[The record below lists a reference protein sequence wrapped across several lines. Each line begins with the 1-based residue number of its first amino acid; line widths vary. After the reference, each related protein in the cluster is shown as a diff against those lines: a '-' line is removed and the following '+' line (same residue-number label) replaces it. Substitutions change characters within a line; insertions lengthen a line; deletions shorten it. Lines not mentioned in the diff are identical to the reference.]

1 MRAMVLEQL
10 HAPLQLRDLPIP
22 RLGPNQLLLRVRSC
36 AVCRT
41 DLHIIEGE
49 LPPPHL
55 PLILGH
61 QIVGT
66 VIEKS
71 SNVTDFRLGQR
82 VGVPWLGKACS
93 NCSFCLSQRE
103 NLCYNAQFTGYH
115 LNGGFAEYCVVNA
128 DYALTLPRILSD
140 LEIAPLL
147 CGGLIGYRAYKM
159 LGNAQ
164 RIGFYGFGSS
174 AYILTQLAIYQNKEV
189 YVFTREGD
197 KEAQDFALS
206 LGVKWA
212 GSSNDPSPVPLDA
225 SIIFAPVGNLIP
237 KALKDSERGASIVCA
252 GIYMTEIPPFDY
264 SLLWGERII
273 RSVANLTREDGHE
286 FFNLIAKIPV
296 RGHAVTYPLERA
308 NDALE
313 DLKEG
318 RLIGTAVLK
327 VM

>member
-1 MRAMVLEQL
+1 MKAMVLEQVKT
-10 HAPLQLRDLPIP
+10 PLQLRDLPIP
-22 RLGPNQLLLRVRSC
+22 RIGSGQLLLRVRCC

-41 DLHIIEGE
+41 DLHIINGE

-71 SNVTDFRLGQR
+71 SSITDFRLGQR
-82 VGVPWLGKACS
+82 VGIPWLGKTCGL
-93 NCSFCLSQRE
+93 CEFCLSHKE
-103 NLCYNAQFTGYH
+103 NLCDKALFTGYH

-128 DYALTLPRILSD
+128 QYALTLPRILSD

-159 LGNAQ
+159 IKEAKK
-164 RIGFYGFGSS
+164 IGFYGFGSS
-174 AYILTQLAIYQNKEV
+174 AYILTQLAVYQNKEV

-206 LGVKWA
+206 LGAKWA
-212 GSSNDPSPVPLDA
+212 GSSATSTPVSLDA
-225 SIIFAPVGNLIP
+225 GIIFAPVGDLIP
-237 KALKDSERGASIVCA
+237 KALKDMKKGGTIVCA
-252 GIYMTEIPPFDY
+252 GIYMTEIPGFDY
-264 SLLWGERII
+264 SLLWGERTI
-273 RSVANLTREDGHE
+273 RSVANLTREDGQE
-286 FFNLIAKIPV
+286 FLSMVAKIPV
-296 RGHAVTYPLERA
+296 RGHSVTYPLERA
-308 NDALE
+308 NEALA